1 MAILSVPWRPPG
13 LGLITVCL
21 RVALIAAWTAVGHQQ
36 LLGQLQDSCLPALG
50 MPWHAL
56 ALLKIK
62 KTEVLEE
69 HSHIVVNS

>member
-1 MAILSVPWRPPG
+1 VYVESRGIL
-13 LGLITVCL
+13 IHC
-21 RVALIAAWTAVGHQQ
+21 HE
-36 LLGQLQDSCLPALG
+36 
-50 MPWHAL
+50 L